1 MLARD
6 MHGWVWQG
14 EFGMLRSF
22 DGSIVEANAAARA
35 LTRAISAA
43 GFQEVADVVPGARTV
58 LVSLVPGREPSP
70 GLQELIDTTPAQEAA
85 RIGRL
90 HIVVVVYDGPDVEEV
105 AGLLGFGVDGV
116 AALHSS
122 VEYTVAFIGFQ
133 PGFPYLTGLP
143 RELQLPRLATPRAR
157 VPAGSV
163 AIAGEF
169 TGIYPSPTPGGW
181 RLIGRTEETL
191 FDATAASPS
200 RFAAGHRVR
209 FVPA

>member
-6 MHGWVWQG
+6 MQGWVWQG

-35 LTRAISAA
+35 LASAISAA
-43 GFQEVADVVPGARTV
+43 GFEEVADVVPGARTV
-58 LVSLVPGREPSP
+58 LVSLIPGSKPSLWLQELAGSSPAVEALRVGSLHMVEVTYDGPDLEDVARFVGVPGRE
-70 GLQELIDTTPAQEAA
+70 
-85 RIGRL
+85 
-90 HIVVVVYDGPDVEEV
+90 IV
-105 AGLLGFGVDGV
+105 
-116 AALHSS
+116 ALHSS

-133 PGFPYLTGLP
+133 PGFPYLIGLP
-143 RELQLPRLATPRAR
+143 RELELPRLATPRAR

-163 AIAGEF
+163 AIAGEY

-181 RLIGRTEETL
+181 RLIGHTEETL

-200 RFAAGHRVR
+200 RFTAGDRVR